1 MKSNSILIISN
12 NAEVGKQI
20 TEKIK
25 LLRECDTIRI
35 VSYIEAISVLNST
48 QPSIIIL
55 YCSKADS
62 AGIVKEIRAIDA
74 LDKVP
79 IIFVMD
85 NLVEDILFF
94 AFDNG
99 IDDFFF
105 LSDPDS
111 IVLMRIFLTL
121 QKSVLYKQIDINNQI
136 LISANILDKQ
146 TGIYVK
152 DKAPLALRNFFSKSI
167 EENLENTVFMYIRP
181 TSLNKKRLNMSKISA
196 VVKSVPRGNDIVA
209 QGKSS
214 GFYLILYN
222 AGVQGAKSVADRI
235 KKSLA
240 NECKIYANAAEITAS
255 FEEMEPILYQSMKEQ
270 ISKDEDFN
278 FHHDLTNNVMTEHIV
293 VKDEHGKKFKDFKK
307 EFYTGFEK
315 IVAPVFYQIQTTYS
329 EKFKDAQIKFDMTE
343 NESVFKISKG
353 EIVSELTIT
362 YPTYIKVI
370 IDIKHTE
377 ENSHPIIRR
386 LTYDF
391 EEFSEEKLSSILVDV
406 INEFSQ
412 RISLETIKQANWNE
426 Q

>member
-12 NAEVGKQI
+12 NANIGKQI
-20 TEKIK
+20 TDKIK

-55 YCSKADS
+55 YCSKSDS
-62 AGIVKEIRAIDA
+62 TGIVKEIRAIEA
-74 LDKVP
+74 LNKVP

-85 NLVEDILFF
+85 NLVEDILFY

-105 LSDPDS
+105 MSDPDS
-111 IVLMRIFLTL
+111 LMLMRIFLTL

-152 DKAPLALRNFFSKSI
+152 DKAPIALRNFFSKSI

-181 TSLNKKRLNMSKISA
+181 ASLNKKRLNMNKIAA
-196 VVKSVPRGNDIVA
+196 VVKSIPRGNDIIA

-222 AGVQGAKSVADRI
+222 AGIKGAKSVADRI
-235 KKSLA
+235 KNALA
-240 NECKIYANAAEITAS
+240 NECKIYANAAEITTS

-278 FHHDLTNNVMTEHIV
+278 YLFDLTKNVTTEHIV
-293 VKDEHGKKFKDFKK
+293 VKDERGKKYKDFKK
-307 EFYTGFEK
+307 EFYAGFEK
-315 IVAPVFYQIQTTYS
+315 IVAPVFYQTQTTYS
-329 EKFKDAQIKFDMTE
+329 EKLKDAQIDFKMTE
-343 NESVFKISKG
+343 NESIFVISK
-353 EIVSELTIT
+353 ENYRSELTIT

-370 IDIKHTE
+370 MDIKHFD
-377 ENSHPIIRR
+377 ENSHPVIRR

-391 EEFSEEKLSSILVDV
+391 EEFSEEKLSSILQDI
-406 INEFSQ
+406 INEFTQ
-412 RISLETIKQANWNE
+412 RISLETIK
-426 Q
+426 